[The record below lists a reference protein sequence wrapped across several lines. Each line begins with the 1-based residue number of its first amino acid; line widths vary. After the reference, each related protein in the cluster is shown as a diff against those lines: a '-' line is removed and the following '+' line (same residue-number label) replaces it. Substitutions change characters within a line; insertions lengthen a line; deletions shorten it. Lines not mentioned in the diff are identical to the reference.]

1 MNTKELEALVIAQG
15 AKIEELLKAANADN
29 DWSVKLGRDLTA
41 AEKRIQENLEAHMH
55 LVQRADN
62 IVEGFKKELAARDER
77 LDSLL
82 TMIQGLDGHF
92 SATNNALDKLTT
104 ANDEA
109 WIMAKQRLSAFEE
122 QLTAVHEQMSEMR
135 GQQDGMN
142 DTLFGSVGRIEK
154 LETLVLARNASA
166 ATKRNMTD
174 EDALRVLTGDLRE
187 TSHKEAAEKIGLTYA
202 QVYSCRLEFTFKHVH
217 KDLRDNVK
225 GWKNVWAK

>member
-1 MNTKELEALVIAQG
+1 MNTKELETLVIAQG
-15 AKIEELLKAANADN
+15 QQLQ
-29 DWSVKLGRDLTA
+29 A
-41 AEKRIQENLEAHMH
+41 AEKRIQEVLEAHMH

-62 IVEGFKKELAARDER
+62 IVEGFKQELAARDTAHQEHR
-77 LDSLL
+77 ALMLSGMQDIIEDIKKIRNWMG
-82 TMIQGLDGHF
+82 TDEFDGPF
-92 SATNNALDKLTT
+92 YPEFKA
-104 ANDEA
+104 
-109 WIMAKQRLSAFEE
+109 
-122 QLTAVHEQMSEMR
+122 LTAKVEALTADVDNHHNRLALVEER
-135 GQQDGMN
+135 HVEAFTDFQQELVDR
-142 DTLFGSVGRIEK
+142 DVRLADYSTRIEK

-225 GWKNVWAK
+225 DWKNVWAK